1 MAQTVPI
8 IANVKPIKVELEA
21 GKNYFWCQCGLSQS
35 QPFCDGSHA
44 GTDIKPL
51 RFTAEKTGL
60 RSCVSVNRPQMR
72 HFAMEHMLLWVS

>member
-21 GKNYFWCQCGLSQS
+21 GNNYFWCQCGLSQS

-51 RFTAEKTGL
+51 RFTAEKLGL
-60 RSCVSVNRPQMR
+60 RGCVSVNRPQML

>member
-8 IANVKPIKVELEA
+8 IANVKPVKVELEA

-35 QPFCDGSHA
+35 QSFCDGSHA

-51 RFTAEKTGL
+51 KFTVEKTGAAGVCL
-60 RSCVSVNRPQMR
+60 V
-72 HFAMEHMLLWVS
+72 

>member
-21 GKNYFWCQCGLSQS
+21 GKNYFWCLCGLSLS

-44 GTDIKPL
+44 GTNIKPL
-51 RFTAEKTGL
+51 QVHSRKNWG
-60 RSCVSVNRPQMR
+60 CGVVP
-72 HFAMEHMLLWVS
+72 V